1 MRLVTL
7 SDNELF
13 MTLIALAIL
22 LVGASI
28 FGNLLERIKGPRV
41 VGEIL
46 GGMFIGGSF
55 LFIIRINKNIS
66 LSNNTLLLYPLKKS
80 FALLLIKSNCL

>member
-46 GGMFIGGSF
+46 GGMFI
-55 LFIIRINKNIS
+55 
-66 LSNNTLLLYPLKKS
+66 
-80 FALLLIKSNCL
+80 